1 MSQLTSS
8 EDLNEMQSTIKLD
21 GVQNTLVEDVSLR
34 TFEDAEAL
42 LPAKTEQIPINLVR
56 TRNSHEG
63 FFPDDSYL
71 VRCFSCIKVSDY
83 TKYFDVTTVQVKER
97 LRFALT
103 GHFVGM
109 ERPNVLL

>member
-1 MSQLTSS
+1 MSQLASS
-8 EDLNEMQSTIKLD
+8 EELNELQTTIKLD
-21 GVQNTLVEDVSLR
+21 GVQNTLVEDVQMR

-42 LPAKTEQIPINLVR
+42 LPAKTEPIPINLVR

-83 TKYFDVTTVQVKER
+83 TRYFEVTTFQVKER
-97 LRFALT
+97 LRFALI

-109 ERPNVLL
+109 NRPNMVG

>member
-71 VRCFSCIKVSDY
+71 VRCFNCIKVSDY

-97 LRFALT
+97 LQFALT

-109 ERPNVLL
+109 ERPNVLG

>member
-1 MSQLTSS
+1 MSQIASS
-8 EDLNEMQSTIKLD
+8 EELNELQTTIKLD
-21 GVQNTLVEDVSLR
+21 GVQNTLVEDVQMR

-42 LPAKTEQIPINLVR
+42 LPAKNVPIPINLVR

-71 VRCFSCIKVSDY
+71 VRCFRCIKVSDY
-83 TKYFDVTTVQVKER
+83 TKYFEVTTLQVKER
-97 LRFALT
+97 LRFALI

-109 ERPNVLL
+109 NRPNMVG